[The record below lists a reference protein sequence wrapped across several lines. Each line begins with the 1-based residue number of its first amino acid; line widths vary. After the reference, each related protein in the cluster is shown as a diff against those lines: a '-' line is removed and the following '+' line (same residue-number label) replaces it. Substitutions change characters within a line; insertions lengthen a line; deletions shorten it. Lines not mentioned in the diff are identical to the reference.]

1 MESIDKLTLELLM
14 NKNTYNRYI
23 EKTDPRKHKEEQEFR
38 RKLKKYK
45 SRIIQMTM
53 KFLDDT
59 DFQVNNELN
68 DMFSEYSKTFVK
80 YFEMNDLEVSC
91 FYGGTKEPDDE
102 VMFEPS
108 KMEESVADFTCS
120 MRNSGK
126 YVEEDA
132 EDADEEDAD
141 EEDADVDADDIEIS
155 SIAATV
161 GKEYKKKPYFS
172 SISNKNSSAYTMD
185 KYVLRK

>member
-53 KFLDDT
+53 KFLDDP

-68 DMFSEYSKTFVK
+68 NMFSEYSKTFVK

-91 FYGGTKEPDDE
+91 FYGSTKEPDDE

-108 KMEESVADFTCS
+108 KMEESVADFTYS
-120 MRNSGK
+120 IRNSGK

-132 EDADEEDAD
+132 DVEDVDVEDA
-141 EEDADVDADDIEIS
+141 DADDIEIS

-161 GKEYKKKPYFS
+161 GKEYKEKPYFS
-172 SISNKNSSAYTMD
+172 SISNNKNSYTMD

>member
-23 EKTDPRKHKEEQEFR
+23 EKTDPRKYKEEQEFK

-53 KFLDDT
+53 KFLDDP

-68 DMFSEYSKTFVK
+68 NMFSEYSKTFVK

-91 FYGGTKEPDDE
+91 FYSGTKEPDDE

-126 YVEEDA
+126 YVEEDMEKDVEV
-132 EDADEEDAD
+132 EDVEEDAD
-141 EEDADVDADDIEIS
+141 GDDIEIS

-161 GKEYKKKPYFS
+161 GKEYKQKPYFS